1 MERPIELPTIPVMP
15 DAGGYFALL
24 PYLQALQA
32 QVNQSVGPSAS
43 ELLHQLEQQ
52 AARAGINPIAANCQ
66 GQTPDEYLQA
76 FPEILKLEALLIQRI
91 NSANVSEVFQLIKET
106 EYYKPTQ
113 QAIQVIQHVYQEQLL
128 ADSI

>member
-1 MERPIELPTIPVMP
+1 MERKFELPTIPVMP
-15 DAGGYFALL
+15 NAGGYFALL
-24 PYLQALQA
+24 PYLQTLQA
-32 QVNQSVGPSAS
+32 LVNQTVGPSAVD
-43 ELLHQLEQQ
+43 LLQQLEQQ

-76 FPEILKLEALLIQRI
+76 YPEILKLEVLLIQRI

-113 QAIQVIQHVYQEQLL
+113 QVLQTIRGVYLSQL
-128 ADSI
+128 